1 MRSLGS
7 GSIGAFELGNNSWRA
22 RAQTERRQRLLPKPS
37 ELPLWPLLAEIQDLG
52 WQNSNAVSLRFT
64 EQSAHIQGDRSWES
78 NYPHCLW
85 EKGVL
90 PFSSQWDCLY
100 PKSEKMRKCFRNIF
114 LIRIPKMGMM
124 FSYLH
129 PQNPL
134 LISLHLLLVSSPN
147 SSQSIFVLSYC
158 LSYFFIAMM
167 KYHDEDS
174 LLKKEVIWAYGY
186 RGLRFMLVEQRH
198 GGRRRKLRAPIL
210 TTSRKQSL
218 N

>member
-1 MRSLGS
+1 MQCPWGS
-7 GSIGAFELGNNSWRA
+7 QNRAHTSRETGAERVITHTAS
-22 RAQTERRQRLLPKPS
+22 ERRESYPS
-37 ELPLWPLLAEIQDLG
+37 ARNETVYTQNQKRWENALEIFFWLG
-52 WQNSNAVSLRFT
+52 YQKWV
-64 EQSAHIQGDRSWES
+64 W
-78 NYPHCLW
+78 
-85 EKGVL
+85 
-90 PFSSQWDCLY
+90 
-100 PKSEKMRKCFRNIF
+100 CFHTLF
-114 LIRIPKMGMM
+114 L
-124 FSYLH
+124 FA

-167 KYHDEDS
+167 KYHDKGS

-186 RGLRFMLVEQRH
+186 RGLRSMLVEQRH
-198 GGRRRKLRAPIL
+198 GGRSRKLRAPIL